1 MRILKILMPV
11 FFIAGLTA
19 CDTWHDNDDYRG
31 RAGYRDR
38 SDWRDRSD
46 SRDQMKRPHRTYS
59 SGMGGGGYSGA
70 SAATRDQTSQPY
82 PGGPADTG
90 PKGPVYDNW

>member
-1 MRILKILMPV
+1 MLIMKILMPIV
-11 FFIAGLTA
+11 FLAGFA
-19 CDTWHDNDDYRG
+19 GCETWHGDDDYRG
-31 RAGYRDR
+31 RSYRERSEYRDR
-38 SDWRDRSD
+38 SDSKD
-46 SRDQMKRPHRTYS
+46 SMRHHRAYS

-90 PKGPVYDNW
+90 PKGRVYDNW